1 MLVKFKTTKKQE
13 ASVEAEPSATVGEL
27 LMLAEGA
34 LDTAIRAGIFQGKHL
49 DEEQTLRECGIGEG
63 MLLILVPSKGPR
75 RKPPSP
81 PPAASVLEY
90 REGTARLLALG
101 IAESEAMASRAMEMG
116 GGDLDSAAELIMTG
130 AVSSEPAPGP
140 GVGGGAA
147 QQAAAGPG
155 GGGGDAA
162 AGAAGTTPAAILLG
176 QLHSLVG
183 PETLAQM
190 RAQVQADPQLLRP
203 LLEQLGQ
210 AQPQLLSLMAQQ
222 PAAFTQLLAGAP
234 PNKSPAL
241 PHHL

>member
-81 PPAASVLEY
+81 PPAASMLEY
-90 REGTARLLALG
+90 PEGTARLLALG
-101 IAESEAMASRAMEMG
+101 IAESEAMASRAMEMA

-234 PNKSPAL
+234 PNQSPAL

>member
-81 PPAASVLEY
+81 PPAASVPEY
-90 REGTARLLALG
+90 PEGTARLLALG
-101 IAESEAMASRAMEMG
+101 IAESEAMASRAMEMA

-140 GVGGGAA
+140 GVGCGAA
-147 QQAAAGPG
+147 QQAAAG

-210 AQPQLLSLMAQQ
+210 AQPQLLSLIAQQ

-234 PNKSPAL
+234 PNQSPAL